1 MTNVNTKRK
10 IQTSLK
16 GDSEFAVVSIPKL
29 FLDNWS
35 QLFEGKSVT
44 HVVIEYD
51 SSDDSIRLY
60 PELEIKEGSSLICVG
75 KFKGPQI

>member
-1 MTNVNTKRK
+1 MAYVNTKRK

-16 GDSEFAVVSIPKL
+16 RGNEFAVVSIPKL

-35 QLFEGKSVT
+35 QLLEGKSVT

-51 SSDDSIRLY
+51 SSDDCIRLY
-60 PELEIKEGSSLICVG
+60 PVTDIKDGEN
-75 KFKGPQI
+75 K

>member
-1 MTNVNTKRK
+1 MTYVNTKRK

-16 GDSEFAVVSIPKL
+16 RGNEFAVVSIPKL

-35 QLFEGKSVT
+35 QLFDGKSVT

-51 SSDDSIRLY
+51 SSDDSIKLY
-60 PELEIKEGSSLICVG
+60 PELDIIEGEN
-75 KFKGPQI
+75 K

>member
-1 MTNVNTKRK
+1 MTYVNTKRK

-16 GDSEFAVVSIPKL
+16 RGNEFAVVSIPKL
-29 FLDNWS
+29 FLNNWS
-35 QLFEGKSVT
+35 QLLKGKSVT

-60 PELEIKEGSSLICVG
+60 PELETPEG
-75 KFKGPQI
+75 KNA

>member
-1 MTNVNTKRK
+1 MTYVNTKRK

-16 GDSEFAVVSIPKL
+16 RGNEFAVVSIPKL

-35 QLFEGKSVT
+35 QLLEGKSVT

-51 SSDDSIRLY
+51 SSNDSIRMY
-60 PELEIKEGSSLICVG
+60 PALNINEGEN
-75 KFKGPQI
+75 K

>member
-1 MTNVNTKRK
+1 MTYVNTKRK

-16 GDSEFAVVSIPKL
+16 RGNEFAVVSIPKL

-35 QLFEGKSVT
+35 QLLDGKSVT

-51 SSDDSIRLY
+51 SSDDSIRMY
-60 PELEIKEGSSLICVG
+60 PALNIEEDKN
-75 KFKGPQI
+75 K

>member
-1 MTNVNTKRK
+1 MTYVNTKRK

-16 GDSEFAVVSIPKL
+16 RGNEFAVVSIPKL

-35 QLFEGKSVT
+35 QLLEGRNVT

-51 SSDDSIRLY
+51 SSDDSIRMY
-60 PELEIKEGSSLICVG
+60 PMLNIN
-75 KFKGPQI
+75 KGENKWNI